1 MRIVHNLAELRPAP
15 SPCVLTIG
23 NFDGVHRAHLKL
35 LESVVGVARARGA
48 VAAAI
53 TFEPHPIKF
62 LSPAHAPKL
71 LTPFSRKAALIARSG
86 IDLLVVLP
94 FHRELAHLSPLEF
107 VRTILVRPLHTVS
120 VHVGP
125 NFRFGYRQAGD
136 VEILEELG
144 RQEGFR
150 VEVIPLL
157 EVRGQRVSS
166 TRIRELLVEG
176 RVHIA
181 HRLLGRPFCAYGPI
195 VAGMGVGH
203 KHTVPTLNLAPV
215 EEQLPKIGVY
225 VTRTRVGET
234 LHDSVTNVGHKPTFG
249 DNQRL
254 TVETFL
260 LNFPGGETQE
270 LEMEIEFLYRLRD
283 EIRFQNPAILKLQI
297 QEDARRAR
305 KFFRLLKALAESLHT
320 DVTLHLDDASERP

>member
-1 MRIVHNLAELRPAP
+1 MRVIHNLGELRPP
-15 SPCVLTIG
+15 LSPCVLTIG
-23 NFDGVHRAHLKL
+23 NFDGVHLAHLKL

-48 VAAAI
+48 AAAAI

-71 LTPFSRKAALIARSG
+71 LTPLSRKAGLVARSG

-94 FHRELAHLSPLEF
+94 FNRELAHLSPLEF
-107 VRTILVRPLHTVS
+107 VRNILVQPLHTVS

-144 RQEGFR
+144 RQEGFS
-150 VEVIPLL
+150 VDVIPLL

-166 TRIRELLVEG
+166 TRVRELLVEG
-176 RVHIA
+176 RVHLA
-181 HRLLGRPFCAYGPI
+181 NRLLGRPFSAYGSI
-195 VAGMGVGH
+195 VAGMGVGR

-215 EEQLPKIGVY
+215 QEQLPKIGVY

-249 DNQRL
+249 DNQGL

-260 LNFPGGETQE
+260 LDFPGGEIHE
-270 LEMEIEFLYRLRD
+270 REMEIEFLYRLRD
-283 EIRFQNPAILKLQI
+283 EIKFQNPAILKLQI
-297 QEDARRAR
+297 QEDARRAL
-305 KFFRLLKALAESLHT
+305 KFFRLLKAFEQPSHAK
-320 DVTLHLDDASERP
+320 VTLDP